1 MPGLITDLV
10 VSMDDRYLYFSHWL
24 HGDLRQYDI
33 SDPANP
39 QLKSSVHLG
48 GLFEEATHP
57 NGTRLTG
64 GPQMLQLSMDGR
76 RLYVTNSLYST
87 WDNQFYPDLR
97 GWMLKL
103 DAGDDGLRV
112 DPDFFVDFHPAR
124 AHEVH
129 LPGGDPTTEIF
140 S

>member
-1 MPGLITDLV
+1 
-10 VSMDDRYLYFSHWL
+10 
-24 HGDLRQYDI
+24 
-33 SDPANP
+33 
-39 QLKSSVHLG
+39 
-48 GLFEEATHP
+48 
-57 NGTRLTG
+57 
-64 GPQMLQLSMDGR
+64 MLQLSMDGR

-112 DPDFFVDFHPAR
+112 DPDFLVDFHPAR
-124 AHEVH
+124 AHEIH